1 MTEGLVGLRV
11 VITRPEAQ
19 SETLCE
25 QLRQA
30 GAVPILFPVITIAPP
45 EPGGALDQALRRLS
59 EYDWIIFTSVN
70 GVKQFRIRLADVLGI
85 PLAQLQGI
93 PGFTGKIAVIGP
105 KTAATL
111 RQYGIKVN
119 VLPTEYRAEA
129 ILDTIGEVRGQHIL
143 LPRADIARAELAI
156 GLRMRG
162 AIVEEVAAYRTLPA
176 TPPPVAFEQLRQGVD
191 VVTFTSSSTVR
202 HFVALTRGLDCG
214 DPAIACIGPV
224 TAETA
229 RQMGLRVDIVADEY
243 TVDGLFRALEIWK
256 SNLASN

>member
-1 MTEGLVGLRV
+1 MAEGLVGLRV

-19 SETLCE
+19 SEMLCE
-25 QLRQA
+25 RLCQA
-30 GAVPILFPVITIAPP
+30 GAVPILFPVITIVPP

-59 EYDWIIFTSVN
+59 KYDWIIFTSVN
-70 GVKQFRIRLADVLGI
+70 GVKQFRTRLADVLGI

-93 PGFTGKIAVIGP
+93 PGFTGKIAAIGP

-111 RQYGIKVN
+111 RQHGIEVN
-119 VLPTEYRAEA
+119 MLPREYCAEA
-129 ILDTIGEVRGQHIL
+129 ILDTIGEVCRQRIL

-176 TPPPVAFEQLRQGVD
+176 TPPPTAFEQLRQGVD

-202 HFVALTRGLDCG
+202 HFVALTRGFDYG

-229 RQMGLRVDIVADEY
+229 WQMGLHVDIVADEH
-243 TVDGLFRALEIWK
+243 TIDGLFRALEIWK
-256 SNLASN
+256 DNPASN